1 MKFVIE
7 NFGCQ
12 MNDHDMERM
21 SALLVDHGLTCIDD
35 AQEADIIIVNTCCV
49 REKAEQKFYS
59 RMGRLKRIKA
69 TKGTILGVTGCIAQ
83 LEKESILD
91 RIPFID
97 FALGPSNIHKITEAV
112 EQAAKRIP
120 FFDFTE
126 NGCSTT
132 LLVRPMD
139 HNNSVKASVTIM
151 KGCNNFCSYCVV
163 PYVRGRESS
172 RHSGEVIEEIQG
184 FAAAGIKEITL
195 LGQNVNSYN
204 KNCGDIS
211 FPELLR
217 KINGIDGVE
226 RIRFV
231 TSHPKDLS
239 LDLIDCFGSLDK
251 LCEAIHLPFQS
262 GSDKIL
268 TLMNRGYTKDDY
280 RKKIS
285 ALRTRC
291 KDMAITADC
300 IVGFPGEDEKDFLDT
315 MNLIEEIR
323 FDNIFS
329 FAYSPRK
336 FTRAATL
343 PGEVARDLAMERL
356 HHFQETQ
363 KAITIAKNREMI
375 GKRVEVLVE
384 DISKNSEDDLTGRT
398 RTNKIVNFKGTR
410 DLIKKLVEVE
420 IIKGY
425 ANSLKGE
432 NPNAKGGTV
441 C

>member
-21 SALLVDHGLTCIDD
+21 SALLIDHGLICIDD

-59 RMGRLKRIKA
+59 RMGRLRRIKA
-69 TKGTILGVTGCIAQ
+69 KKNTILGVTGCIAQ
-83 LEKESILD
+83 LEKEDILN

-112 EQAAKRIP
+112 DLATKSIP

-132 LLVRPMD
+132 LLLKPIGGKD
-139 HNNSVKASVTIM
+139 AVKTSVTIM

-172 RHSGEVIEEIQG
+172 RESKEVLDEIRS
-184 FAAAGIKEITL
+184 FAAAGIKEVTL

-204 KNCGDIS
+204 KNSGDIS

-217 KINGIDGVE
+217 SINGIDGIE

-239 LDLIDCFGSLDK
+239 PDLIDCFGALDK

-268 TLMNRGYTKDDY
+268 ELMNRGYTKNDY
-280 RKKIS
+280 RQKI
-285 ALRTRC
+285 ALLRECC

-300 IVGFPGEDEKDFLDT
+300 IVGFPGEEEKDFLDT
-315 MNLIEEIR
+315 MDLIEEIR

-356 HHFQETQ
+356 HLFQETQ
-363 KAITIAKNREMI
+363 KAITIAKNHDMI
-375 GKRVEVLVE
+375 GKRVEILVE
-384 DISKNSEDDLTGRT
+384 DISKNSAEELTGRT
-398 RTNKIVNFKGTR
+398 RTNKIVNFKGQEN
-410 DLIKKLVEVE
+410 LIKKLVEVD

-432 NPNAKGGTV
+432 NQNL
-441 C
+441 

>member
-1 MKFVIE
+1 
-7 NFGCQ
+7 

-69 TKGTILGVTGCIAQ
+69 KKGTILGVTGCIAQ
-83 LEKESILD
+83 LEKENILD

-112 EQAAKRIP
+112 EQATKSIP

-132 LLVRPMD
+132 LLVKPID
-139 HNNSVKASVTIM
+139 QNGGVKTSVTIM

-172 RHSGEVIEEIQG
+172 RESGEVLGEIRS
-184 FAAAGIKEITL
+184 FAAAGIKEVTL

-204 KNCGDIS
+204 KNSGDIS

-217 KINGIDGVE
+217 KINGIDGIE
-226 RIRFV
+226 RIRFI

-239 LDLIDCFGSLDK
+239 PELIDCFGALDK

-268 TLMNRGYTKDDY
+268 ELMNRGYTKNDY
-280 RKKIS
+280 REKIAS
-285 ALRTRC
+285 LRARC

-300 IVGFPGEDEKDFLDT
+300 IVGFPGEEEKDFLDT
-315 MNLIEEIR
+315 MDLIEEIR

-356 HHFQETQ
+356 HLFQETQ
-363 KAITIAKNREMI
+363 KAITIAKNCGMI
-375 GKRVEVLVE
+375 GKKVEVLVE
-384 DISKNSEDDLTGRT
+384 DISKNSAEELMGRT
-398 RTNKIVNFKGTR
+398 RTNKIINFKGKR

-432 NPNAKGGTV
+432 NPNAKGGAL